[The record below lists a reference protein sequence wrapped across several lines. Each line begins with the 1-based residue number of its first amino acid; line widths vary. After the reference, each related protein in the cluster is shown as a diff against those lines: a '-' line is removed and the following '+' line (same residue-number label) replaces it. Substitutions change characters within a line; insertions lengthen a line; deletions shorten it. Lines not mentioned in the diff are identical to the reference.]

1 MAQFSVRREF
11 EDPVSTNK
19 ADTLDGLTGV
29 DGLGTFLLTLS
40 SFERRTTE
48 RCPACSFSVHELV
61 ATGLLGCPV
70 CYEAFADTIRRQ
82 LAREDLVS

>member
-1 MAQFSVRREF
+1 MAQFCVRREF

-19 ADTLDGLTGV
+19 PDVIDGLTGV
-29 DGLGTFLLTLS
+29 DGLGVFLDSLS
-40 SFERRTTE
+40 SYERLPRE
-48 RCPACSFSVHELV
+48 RCPACEFSVHELV

-82 LAREDLVS
+82 LDKADLVL